1 MRRRTSISSVRTL
14 FWDNTFFTFSDL
26 ILLNK
31 ISSTEIQITILF
43 TYQFKWTAKCVY
55 TMSNGWVFRVL
66 SLISLTWLAFNIVTV
81 LNKLGV
87 PMHNSPSIQ
96 MVSVNPREYSSVSGN
111 PKAISKII
119 LVCTNQ
125 IWKHKITVNFS
136 LRNTVSN
143 FTRELKAL
151 WNSQL

>member
-1 MRRRTSISSVRTL
+1 
-14 FWDNTFFTFSDL
+14 
-26 ILLNK
+26 
-31 ISSTEIQITILF
+31 
-43 TYQFKWTAKCVY
+43 
-55 TMSNGWVFRVL
+55 
-66 SLISLTWLAFNIVTV
+66 
-81 LNKLGV
+81 
-87 PMHNSPSIQ
+87 MHNSPSIQ

-119 LVCTNQ
+119 LVFTDQ

-143 FTRELKAL
+143 FTRELKTL